1 MKIRYR
7 LLVCILKFNIDR
19 GQIDCYVA
27 LALINK
33 SLPYFFFTVIDNNK
47 ITIIDCSRVLS

>member
-7 LLVCILKFNIDR
+7 LLVCILKFNIGR

-33 SLPYFFFTVIDNNK
+33 SLPYFFTVIDNNK